1 MIPHGVVVSQTARHE
16 ISLSGAPLGYWVL
29 PTSTTILPARSTFIL
44 KGVPAGSAASRLR
57 IFSILSSEPTG
68 ISSTERMTSPP
79 TAICCPPMGAI
90 LSPPSRPMSHPDEP
104 WATVLTRKPAGS
116 GRLKMAARSPVSM
129 VPSMPLQKDL
139 RSRRSFLAVLMVT
152 TKPSPSLP
160 PDFEMLW
167 LTMPMTSPARL
178 NMGPPEFPVLM
189 VAVVWKNSARGMLL
203 YTVLGGQ
210 RALIQPTLIE
220 WDRP

>member
-1 MIPHGVVVSQTARHE
+1 
-16 ISLSGAPLGYWVL
+16 
-29 PTSTTILPARSTFIL
+29 
-44 KGVPAGSAASRLR
+44 
-57 IFSILSSEPTG
+57 
-68 ISSTERMTSPP
+68 
-79 TAICCPPMGAI
+79 
-90 LSPPSRPMSHPDEP
+90 
-104 WATVLTRKPAGS
+104 
-116 GRLKMAARSPVSM
+116 MAARSPVSM

-139 RSRRSFLAVLMVT
+139 RSRSSFLAVLMVT

-167 LTMPMTSPARL
+167 LTMPMTSPAML
-178 NMGPPEFPVLM
+178 NMGPPELPVLM

-210 RALIQPTLIE
+210 RALIQPTLME